1 MAVWDELDPKTI
13 SAPGL
18 LYVVER
24 IDPLTAYSTEE
35 LSRLWDW
42 WHALPQDTIDIAGKH
57 PDTRRKMFEIVS
69 FMCGDGEAYDW
80 LTSSVLNA
88 NEAQM
93 AQALKIIADR
103 ENELSILRRYQE
115 QYLAAKDTITKLKAE
130 IYDLRWQEE

>member
-35 LSRLWDW
+35 LGRLWDW
-42 WHALPQDTIDIAGKH
+42 WYALPQDTIDIAGKY

-69 FMCGDGEAYDW
+69 FMRGDGEAYDW

-103 ENELSILRRYQE
+103 ENELSILRS
-115 QYLAAKDTITKLKAE
+115 I
-130 IYDLRWQEE
+130 LRQKIRSQS